1 MMDFEQS
8 TKIDA
13 LAEALSAAQNEMGS
27 AVKDAANPFFKSKY
41 ADLGSVVKAIKD
53 PLSNNHL
60 SYTQFPIRN
69 EQSAGVITILMHSSG
84 QWMRSSYTL
93 PLSKFDAQ
101 SVGSCITYARRY
113 ALQAIAGVPAEDD
126 DGNTATESA
135 PADPL
140 ALHMDALTRNMESIV
155 VIRQALDDEQWE
167 TAAEAYGE
175 LTNEDKIAL
184 YNPAPTK
191 GGKAWTVKQRQ
202 ALKSEEFYQAR
213 KAMTGETNA
222 V

>member
-13 LAEALSAAQNEMGS
+13 LAEALSSAQNEMGS

-41 ADLGSVVKAIKD
+41 ADLGAVVKAIKD
-53 PLSNNHL
+53 PLSNNQL

-93 PLSKFDAQ
+93 PLTKFDAQ

-126 DGNTATESA
+126 DGNKATESA

-140 ALHMDALTRNMESIV
+140 ALHMDALARNMESIV

-175 LTNEDKIAL
+175 LTNDDKIAL

-191 GGKAWTVKQRQ
+191 GGKAWTTKQRQ
-202 ALKSEEFYQAR
+202 ALKSNEFYEAR